1 MEGDSRINPPSI
13 VLACWLFIT
22 AMISIGFA
30 SPLYNGPGHC
40 PTELVLMP
48 SNQWT
53 LPRCNSAEKDKQL
66 QPKSRSIKVNTLHE
80 PSGSKILSSLPGRR
94 QPSGLEN
101 ALSSGHAK
109 KKDSPFYP
117 LILQAANR
125 HQLDPALIK
134 AVIMAE
140 SRYNPNAISKKGA
153 KGLMQLMPGTAE
165 ALGVEDG
172 FNPEHNIDAGVRYLK
187 QLMNQ
192 FNGDLKL
199 ALAAYNAGSRRVRE
213 FQGIPPI
220 KATQEYIK
228 NVLKYYSFYKK
239 QMAGEIGRL

>member
-1 MEGDSRINPPSI
+1 
-13 VLACWLFIT
+13 
-22 AMISIGFA
+22 
-30 SPLYNGPGHC
+30 
-40 PTELVLMP
+40 
-48 SNQWT
+48 
-53 LPRCNSAEKDKQL
+53 
-66 QPKSRSIKVNTLHE
+66 
-80 PSGSKILSSLPGRR
+80 
-94 QPSGLEN
+94 
-101 ALSSGHAK
+101 
-109 KKDSPFYP
+109 
-117 LILQAANR
+117 
-125 HQLDPALIK
+125 
-134 AVIMAE
+134 
-140 SRYNPNAISKKGA
+140 
-153 KGLMQLMPGTAE
+153 MPGTAE